1 MSQRPSRKRP
11 LPIVLLDLAGLK
23 RDLVLIRG
31 QHAFRIENIAEF
43 ARRQAISGSPAIRRY
58 LSAFNFWWEED
69 PDGKVVVMVDTPEGP
84 QPLAAEYGSRF
95 TALALD
101 NEGEWGREMMLSG
114 SMRRRKSTGDPQ
126 YRDLREGF
134 WRMIQRIHHGIPGYN
149 GTGIVQDGQ
158 FTGGNAGIRT
168 AWVVKPYSTSSMV
181 DAVAIAGFYAFGR
194 HWAEMLRLAGLSGNF
209 SNTLVA
215 LNNEFGIASDQD
227 LERGT
232 VPNPKGGS
240 SMGKPVEAKVADMVK
255 GPQFETNNDGTHFIV
270 SYTKHFVLRYTHD
283 EGRRPAVSRFMD
295 AEMVK
300 EEIQKALPQVRE
312 MLQADPYAEGIIISQ
327 PYGLSMKFV
336 AVPIDDGWQLN
347 FVTQIIALPLW
358 RTSDREVEIVV
369 NPVVDVRFDDQV
381 PEALQVAL
389 LADLAP
395 RFMELGPGE
404 EETLSGELV
413 SAVIRHGVEGFSV
426 SDVTWKDAW
435 EPLYV

>member
-1 MSQRPSRKRP
+1 MSQRPSPKRP

-84 QPLAAEYGSRF
+84 QPLAAEHGSRF

-101 NEGEWGREMMLSG
+101 NEGDWGRETVLSG
-114 SMRRRKSTGDPQ
+114 SKR
-126 YRDLREGF
+126 
-134 WRMIQRIHHGIPGYN
+134 QRP
-149 GTGIVQDGQ
+149 
-158 FTGGNAGIRT
+158 
-168 AWVVKPYSTSSMV
+168 
-181 DAVAIAGFYAFGR
+181 
-194 HWAEMLRLAGLSGNF
+194 
-209 SNTLVA
+209 
-215 LNNEFGIASDQD
+215 
-227 LERGT
+227 
-232 VPNPKGGS
+232 
-240 SMGKPVEAKVADMVK
+240 SMGKPVVESLVK
-255 GPQFETNNDGTHFIV
+255 GPQFEAVSDDVHFRV
-270 SYTKHFVLRYTHD
+270 VYTKHFVQRYTHD
-283 EGRRPAVSRFMD
+283 EGSRPAVARFMD
-295 AEMVK
+295 PGMIR
-300 EEIQKALPQVRE
+300 EEIEKALPQVRE
-312 MLQADPYAEGIIISQ
+312 MLEADPYSEGILISK

-336 AVPIDDGWQLN
+336 ATPIDDGWQLN

-369 NPVVDVRFDDQV
+369 NPVVDVRFDDVV
-381 PEALQVAL
+381 PEALQVTL